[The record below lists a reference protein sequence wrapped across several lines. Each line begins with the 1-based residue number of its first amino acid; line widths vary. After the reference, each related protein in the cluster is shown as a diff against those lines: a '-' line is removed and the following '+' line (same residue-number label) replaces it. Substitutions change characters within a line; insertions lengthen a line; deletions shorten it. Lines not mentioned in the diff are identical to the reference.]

1 MSDMIPTVISDCLS
15 SSNVPAVVN
24 SGNTELSSNSTLS
37 ISDFSQSQTLSTV
50 SIDDDEDEVE
60 DDLEIIERDID
71 QSASLLSAIGF

>member
-1 MSDMIPTVISDCLS
+1 MIPTVISDFLS

-50 SIDDDEDEVE
+50 LIDDEEDEVDVE